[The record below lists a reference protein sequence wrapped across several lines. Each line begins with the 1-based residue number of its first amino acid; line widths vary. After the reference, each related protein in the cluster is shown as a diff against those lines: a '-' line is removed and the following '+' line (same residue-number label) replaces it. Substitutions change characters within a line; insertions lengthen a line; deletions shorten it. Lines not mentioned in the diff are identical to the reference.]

1 MAECVPG
8 AEHRLKADAGLGT
21 LRQRDSPTKGSD
33 GETEIDKRRWEKERH
48 GGDKDGAAGPE
59 GAEKKAETAM
69 GRKTDPRGLEM
80 QGAGAVPEGRE
91 QGRDNGEGAIKIIGR
106 EKLSSEKG

>member
-1 MAECVPG
+1 
-8 AEHRLKADAGLGT
+8 
-21 LRQRDSPTKGSD
+21 
-33 GETEIDKRRWEKERH
+33 
-48 GGDKDGAAGPE
+48 
-59 GAEKKAETAM
+59 M
-69 GRKTDPRGLEM
+69 GRKKDPRGLEM